1 MVKQRVVSSALG
13 IWALSCVPT
22 AAATFMECTTNAA
35 GVKSCLDTL
44 SRSAKI
50 NIAIASVVVLLLL
63 LCLVICV
70 INNNRRARALSEQ
83 EYNVEANQVD
93 GPPTIIATEY
103 NPTSGPSGIYEGPKS
118 GFSAGQSSAQMT
130 GPTYPVA
137 AQVYNQNRTAPVSQ
151 STFDYPFPGYS
162 SPKGPPPQ
170 TSFVSGGFPRA
181 VLAGDR
187 LKDRL
192 KERPASPA
200 HALG

>member
-1 MVKQRVVSSALG
+1 M
-13 IWALSCVPT
+13 
-22 AAATFMECTTNAA
+22 
-35 GVKSCLDTL
+35 
-44 SRSAKI
+44 
-50 NIAIASVVVLLLL
+50 LL

-70 INNNRRARALSEQ
+70 INNRRARAASEQ

-103 NPTSGPSGIYEGPKS
+103 SSTSGPSGIYGPKS

-162 SPKGPPPQ
+162 S
-170 TSFVSGGFPRA
+170 VSPLSLFA
-181 VLAGDR
+181 DR
-187 LKDRL
+187 LLTPSYLADGTSATDVLRKR
-192 KERPASPA
+192 
-200 HALG
+200 

>member
-1 MVKQRVVSSALG
+1 MVNQRVVSSALA
-13 IWALSCVPT
+13 IWALSCIPT
-22 AAATFMECTTNAA
+22 ATATLWDVCTTDVA
-35 GVKSCLDTL
+35 GVKTCHNTL

-50 NIAIASVVVLLLL
+50 NIAIACVVVLLVVLF
-63 LCLVICV
+63 LVICV
-70 INNNRRARALSEQ
+70 MNNRRVRAASEQ

-151 STFDYPFPGYS
+151 TSFPYPFPGYPS
-162 SPKGPPPQ
+162 HAGPAPQ

-181 VLAGDR
+181 MLAGDR

-200 HALG
+200 HSLG